1 MTRTILSYLPILL
14 IGGVTASADPIVV
27 LDFNN
32 LQIGEEVLG
41 YYNVGNGSLGTGPGP
56 NLGITF
62 TSDFVTVAQGVFG
75 PPFQGEEL
83 TSTSGIM
90 DVLPA
95 FGGTGGTFSFYYSN
109 TGADGTVN
117 LYSGLDGSGSLVATI
132 PLTAPPGFG
141 AASPLAGLP
150 LPFESA
156 IFTGT
161 AGALVFDNM
170 TFSPPGIG
178 PVTPEPSSI
187 SLLVIGCLLSGLL
200 ACRKLNASATATK
213 YRTCRAAAASAALR
227 KQHAHHSSIPLGLP
241 APSRSA

>member
-1 MTRTILSYLPILL
+1 MTRTILSYLAILMM
-14 IGGVTASADPIVV
+14 GVVTASADPIVV

-32 LQIGEEVLG
+32 LQIGEQVLG
-41 YYNVGNGSLGTGPGP
+41 YYNGGNGSLGTGPGP

-83 TSTSGIM
+83 TSTSGTM
-90 DVLPA
+90 DVVPA

-109 TGADGTVN
+109 MGADGTVN
-117 LYSGLDGSGSLVATI
+117 LYSGLDGGGSLVATI
-132 PLTAPPGFG
+132 PLPPNGFG

-156 IFTGT
+156 VFTGD

-170 TFSPPGIG
+170 TFSPPGVG

-187 SLLVIGCLLSGLL
+187 SLLLIGLL
-200 ACRKLNASATATK
+200 GVW
-213 YRTCRAAAASAALR
+213 
-227 KQHAHHSSIPLGLP
+227 LG
-241 APSRSA
+241 SRMRIRGLHGSGH

>member
-1 MTRTILSYLPILL
+1 MTRTILSYLSILL
-14 IGGVTASADPIVV
+14 LGGVTASADPFVV

-32 LQIGEEVLG
+32 LEIGEQVLG
-41 YYNVGNGSLGTGPGP
+41 YYNGGDGSLGTGPGP

-83 TSTSGIM
+83 TGTSGTM

-109 TGADGTVN
+109 MGADSTVN

-132 PLTAPPGFG
+132 PLTNTAFG

-156 IFTGT
+156 VFTGT
-161 AGALVFDNM
+161 GGALVFDNM
-170 TFSPPGIG
+170 TFSPPGVG

-187 SLLVIGCLLSGLL
+187 SLLLIGLL
-200 ACRKLNASATATK
+200 AVWFCGRK
-213 YRTCRAAAASAALR
+213 
-227 KQHAHHSSIPLGLP
+227 SIRGLHG
-241 APSRSA
+241 SGR